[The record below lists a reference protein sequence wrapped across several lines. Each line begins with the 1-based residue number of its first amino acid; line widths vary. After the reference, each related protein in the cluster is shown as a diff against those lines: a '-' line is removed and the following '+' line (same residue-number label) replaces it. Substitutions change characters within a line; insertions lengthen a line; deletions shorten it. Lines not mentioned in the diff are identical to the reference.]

1 MNTVKT
7 FLACLLVTIGLPSSS
22 AAIVLTPP
30 PVDVYTLEFEPTQ
43 NARPE
48 SSGVMTIRIFD
59 GGTSVSFVLRGGYPN
74 TVYTIW
80 TVFNRLVVPLPT
92 DPTRAAVP
100 SCSATGG
107 DPDRLGCPSDAR
119 PGFPPEGSPVAPLA
133 RLDRPFTDG
142 MGLDQGI
149 TFVTND
155 LGDGAGAISV
165 EYNLFGGPDD
175 GPPVGNKNFVT
186 QCVRPVESSDDCI
199 RVNVATTWLR
209 KFIGEYGLEERPSK
223 CANYEPLA
231 VKPGIDPR
239 YWQCIDPTTALPR
252 VHRYEVDHFR
262 LAPHPDDLTHGL
274 FGGNPKDHFIDMVGR
289 RCRISPPIDGPCPPI
304 FPLPP
309 VAQPPVAEPPA
320 TEPPATEPPATQP
333 PATEPPATP
342 PPVAEPPAT
351 PPPIT

>member
-1 MNTVKT
+1 MKILLAVLLGGLLATVGPP
-7 FLACLLVTIGLPSSS
+7 ARS
-22 AAIVLTPP
+22 AAADPESGQGGT
-30 PVDVYTLEFEPTQ
+30 YTLAFEPTQ
-43 NARPE
+43 NALAG
-48 SSGVMTIRIFD
+48 SYGVMTIKPLP
-59 GGTSVSFVLRGGYPN
+59 GGTLVAFKLRGGYPN

-92 DPTRAAVP
+92 DPSGTAVP
-100 SCSATGG
+100 ACPATGG
-107 DPDRLGCPSDAR
+107 DPDQLGCPSDAR
-119 PGFPPEGSPVAPLA
+119 TGFPPEGSPVAPLA

-231 VKPGIDPR
+231 VKPGIDAR
-239 YWQCIDPTTALPR
+239 YWQCIDRTTALPR

-289 RCRISPPIDGPCPPI
+289 RCRVTPPIDGPCPPV
-304 FPLPP
+304 FP
-309 VAQPPVAEPPA
+309 
-320 TEPPATEPPATQP
+320 
-333 PATEPPATP
+333 
-342 PPVAEPPAT
+342 
-351 PPPIT
+351 